1 MLDSTGNVIKRK
13 RKPKTRYS
21 PSQDNNVS
29 RAASIPIPIENTPP
43 SSATKMPTP
52 NPSVITEEDV
62 EILLNEIP
70 DEGDGMNFKQ
80 FLAVTRKAIIKD
92 FTEILNDKIA
102 FLVNENNQLKASVA
116 SLERKV
122 KENQI
127 QFEIDIN
134 KLEQY
139 GRRSNVEIAG
149 IPDEVSLPSLETKVV
164 EVLGEIGVKVTPDEI
179 EACHRLPKNR
189 NGRGPSRTIVRF
201 VNRKKCDQI
210 FANKRRLKDIDKK
223 KIGIKNNIYV
233 NYSLCRDYRR
243 LHYTARKLHNDGC
256 INRFWVSNGTV
267 KIAVTENSPP
277 ISILHKSKFE
287 ELFPG
292 RDLDGPIVK
301 SSQ

>member
-1 MLDSTGNVIKRK
+1 MLDSTGNIIKRK
-13 RKPKTRYS
+13 RKPKKIYS
-21 PSQDNNVS
+21 PDQDNKV
-29 RAASIPIPIENTPP
+29 RAATNPIPIESTPP
-43 SSATKMPTP
+43 SSAAKMSTP
-52 NPSVITEEDV
+52 SSSAITEQDV
-62 EILLNEIP
+62 ENLLNEIP
-70 DEGDGMNFKQ
+70 DEGDGMRFKQ

-102 FLVNENNQLKASVA
+102 FLVTENKILKDTVA
-116 SLERKV
+116 KLEKTV
-122 KENQI
+122 KDNQI
-127 QFEIDIN
+127 QFEIDVN

-149 IPDEVSLPSLETKVV
+149 IPDEVSLPSLESKVV

-179 EACHRLPKNR
+179 EACHRLQKNR
-189 NGRGPSRTIVRF
+189 NDRGPSRTIVRF
-201 VNRKKCDQI
+201 VNRKKCDKI

-223 KIGIKNNIYV
+223 KIGIKNNIYI

-243 LHYTARKLHNDGC
+243 LHYTARKLHNDGV

-301 SSQ
+301 TSR